1 MSLLATPW
9 DGRTLEWS
17 VSSPPPEYNFPVLPE
32 IYSIDA
38 FMTEKD
44 RGQGWQAPDRYEDIE
59 MPANSALG
67 VVIAITGLAMAF
79 GLVWYMWWLVIAAG
93 LVTLVA
99 IIARGFVRQ
108 TTRTISAS
116 EVQRTHEHWLE
127 QVRRT
132 TPINRSQEQ
141 TTANHG
147 LPVPPIEGAV
157 Q

>member
-1 MSLLATPW
+1 M
-9 DGRTLEWS
+9 
-17 VSSPPPEYNFPVLPE
+17 LPE